1 MAKTPTPRRRAANK
15 PDDESVKAPPSLRE
29 MQKALTRG
37 RVIEAALEEFD
48 ERDFASTTMDDIAVR
63 ANLSRGTIYL
73 HFDSK
78 AEILVAALESL
89 EPDELSL
96 FQELG
101 AAQTRAD
108 IEAMYDHALTV
119 WNQVGRIWRH
129 ARDAAATEPTLKKW
143 SDGMFARQVRNL
155 RNALQE
161 RGVPAAAA
169 EVRATLLVGMW
180 SEFMPRWALSPGSRG
195 RKLTSVALTDFT
207 IASFSEGL
215 AIRRD

>member
-1 MAKTPTPRRRAANK
+1 
-15 PDDESVKAPPSLRE
+15 
-29 MQKALTRG
+29 MQKALTRD
-37 RVIEAALEEFD
+37 RVIEAALEVFD

-96 FQELG
+96 FRELD
-101 AAQTRAD
+101 AAHTRPD
-108 IEAMYDHALTV
+108 IEAIYDHALTV

-129 ARDAAATEPTLKKW
+129 ARDAAATEPTLRKW
-143 SDGMFARQVRNL
+143 SESVFARQVRNV
-155 RNALQE
+155 RSALQE
-161 RGVPAAAA
+161 RGVSTAAA

-180 SEFMPRWALSPGSRG
+180 TEFMPRWASSPGSRG
-195 RKLTSVALTDFT
+195 RKVTAAALADFT
-207 IASFSEGL
+207 IASFTEGL
-215 AIRRD
+215 DIGPSGPGQSE